1 MHSQQDFAERNEKN
15 ALPRRII
22 SVSTK
27 ERAFADDTK
36 NTKMATNQMQDDDVL
51 DTLLHAAPASG
62 LPLPPTA
69 LVPTDMDPF
78 AELGLEP
85 LVDLGDEASSQVCAC
100 RASARPSRGK
110 MSEANMCAI

>member
-36 NTKMATNQMQDDDVL
+36 NTKMATNQMQDGDVL
-51 DTLLHAAPASG
+51 DTLLHADPLQEAP
-62 LPLPPTA
+62 
-69 LVPTDMDPF
+69 V
-78 AELGLEP
+78 LGHLRV
-85 LVDLGDEASSQVCAC
+85 LVDQRHELVVLDAHDALLVAC
-100 RASARPSRGK
+100 SLLARRYC
-110 MSEANMCAI
+110 EL